1 MNLNTLADEEE
12 TAYQGATEH
21 VSDAQSFREKVEKIA
36 ASLLVPDEENGGYS
50 FCTPFSDLN
59 RKGLPLKTIENTRQA
74 LILFHIAIAYNSFAN
89 IYELRGVAGHS
100 ELTDASLRAIWSA
113 FEQARYQIPQSILIQ
128 HLFAIAEELSY
139 NPLQNLFNQLETEW
153 DGQPR
158 LATFLSD
165 YARVEHNEFTS
176 FVGKSAMVAAVRR
189 VRFPGTPY
197 KYVPVLEGGQ
207 DARKSSFLRALA
219 FDKYF
224 DDNLEIGASSKEV
237 IELMG
242 GILIAE
248 FGEMAQKKRSEIEK
262 IKSFVA
268 RFVDR
273 ARRAYDR
280 TVSTVPRQFV
290 CWGTTNDDKY
300 LSDPTGSV
308 RFWPLKCAADGDHP
322 IDVDGLKAVLH
333 QLWGEAAAME
343 TKARNEN
350 DLTVIYPTAEMLALA
365 RAQQDER
372 FVGGEIYERLLENL
386 NPKEIRDRMA
396 QFARSG
402 VFVPF
407 KQVCAAAVLPQDAEL
422 NSSISSAIKQAMTK
436 LGFVSDNRRI
446 NGKMTRGYVLG
457 ELPRGD
463 LGDEWLLIFASS
475 NELCFKAQLLEGVKA
490 GGAHADVTYREV

>member
-1 MNLNTLADEEE
+1 MILNTPAFEEE
-12 TAYQGATEH
+12 TACEGSIDTE
-21 VSDAQSFREKVEKIA
+21 SFREKVETIVA
-36 ASLLVPDEENGGYS
+36 TLLVPDGNGGFNFS
-50 FCTPFSDLN
+50 TPFTELS
-59 RKGLPLKTIENTRQA
+59 RKGLPLKTIQNTREG
-74 LILFHIAIAYNSFAN
+74 LMLFRIAIAYNSFAN

-113 FEQARYQIPQSILIQ
+113 FEQARYQVSQAVLIQ
-128 HLFAIAEELSY
+128 HLFVIAEELAY
-139 NPLQNLFNQLETEW
+139 NPLHELFNRLEVAW

-165 YARVEHNEFTS
+165 YARVEQNEFTS
-176 FVGKSAMVAAVRR
+176 FVGKSAMIAAVRR

-262 IKSFVA
+262 IKSFVSRA
-268 RFVDR
+268 IDR

-290 CWGTTNDDKY
+290 CWGTTNDHKY

-308 RFWPLKCAADGDHP
+308 RFWPLKCAADAENP
-322 IDVDGLKAVLH
+322 IDVDGLKDVLL

-343 TKARNEN
+343 TKARKEN
-350 DLTVIYPTAEMLALA
+350 DLTVIYPTADILALA

-372 FVGGEIYERLLENL
+372 FTGGEIYERLLENL
-386 NPKEIRDRMA
+386 DPVQIRALMA
-396 QFARSG
+396 RFSRSG
-402 VFVPF
+402 VFIPF
-407 KQVCAAAVLPQDAEL
+407 KQVCAAACLPGDAEL
-422 NSSISSAIKQAMTK
+422 NSAISSAIKQAMTK
-436 LGFVSDNRRI
+436 LGFIPANRRVA
-446 NGKMTRGYVLG
+446 GKMTRGYMFG
-457 ELPRGD
+457 ELPTGD
-463 LGDEWLLIFASS
+463 LSDDWLLLMANS
-475 NELCFKAQLLEGVKA
+475 NEICLKTQLLEGKKVGEA
-490 GGAHADVTYREV
+490 RADVTYREV